1 MLFRSKTAWALIL
14 AGLSGRKDVVF
25 GHVISGR
32 NLPLQDIDSIVGDC
46 VNCIPVRVEIGS
58 TTVLDL
64 LKQVQEEYLS
74 SIPFES
80 LSLGEIVEKCTN
92 WPRSTQFSSIIQ
104 HQNLDEIVESLSFGN
119 ATCTVGPVNTPAYA
133 SDIFMVSNPRGSE
146 IEVSLT

>member
-1 MLFRSKTAWALIL
+1 M
-14 AGLSGRKDVVF
+14 
-25 GHVISGR
+25 
-32 NLPLQDIDSIVGDC
+32 
-46 VNCIPVRVEIGS
+46 
-58 TTVLDL
+58 LDL

-80 LSLGEIVEKCTN
+80 LSLREIVEKCTN

-104 HQNLDEIVESLSFGN
+104 HQNLDKIVEPLSFGN
-119 ATCTVGPVNTPAYA
+119 ATCTVGPVNKPAYA